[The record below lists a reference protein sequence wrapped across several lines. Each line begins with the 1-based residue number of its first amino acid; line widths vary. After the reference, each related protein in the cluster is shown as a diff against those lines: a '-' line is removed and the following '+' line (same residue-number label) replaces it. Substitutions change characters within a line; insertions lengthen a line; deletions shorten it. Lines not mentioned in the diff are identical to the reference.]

1 MHSLEI
7 LELSERLWMP
17 ENLGECDRRQYLDA
31 SKLIL
36 MHQMGEL
43 NPSQFRVMLLY
54 SLLNMDFDKAE
65 LEHEDETKW
74 ENIYIASE
82 VLKSFF
88 HEDDKGQLHL
98 VQDYIHNPVKTVKYK
113 FHTFYGPKDAF
124 QGITYGQLEDGIGEI
139 GNFMKYG
146 EIQSLVKL
154 FAIFYLQKNEK
165 YSVINLDKRIAFFDL
180 LDIRYVYGFY
190 LLFVSFFNYLTKE
203 CVLVIDGK
211 ELDLRILFASP
222 ENSEGNT
229 TPDPNDPEGLGM
241 RATSFQLAESGVF
254 GTLDELRNS
263 DAMMVLIRMYD
274 LIIRA
279 RKEEKERKDQEEEE
293 KSKRNNH
300 D

>member
-7 LELSERLWMP
+7 LELGERLWFP
-17 ENLGECDRRQYLDA
+17 EKLGECDKRQYPDA
-31 SKLIL
+31 CKLIF
-36 MHQMGEL
+36 MYQTDEL
-43 NPSQFRVMLLY
+43 TYAEFRVQLLC
-54 SLLNMDFDKAE
+54 SLLNLDITKSE
-65 LEHEDETKW
+65 LEHEEESKW
-74 ENIYIASE
+74 DNIYYTSE
-82 VLKSFF
+82 KLDSFF
-88 HEDDKGQLHL
+88 SFDENGQKHL
-98 VQDYIHNPVKTVKYK
+98 ILDFIHNPMQVVQYK
-113 FHTFYGPKDAF
+113 AHTFKGPKDAF

-165 YSVINLDKRIAFFDL
+165 YSVVNLDKRIAFFDL